1 MNPQTENNMQSK
13 SLLVAIFDRFFPK
26 SANFFQM
33 LSDQSQQVAHTV
45 SLLVQFMETADAEI
59 GKQIKQEEHE
69 ADKIKV
75 SNIHAL
81 NEAFSTPIDRE
92 DIYRAITD
100 LDKVVN
106 YCKATV
112 SEMDVLN
119 VSPDKFTLE
128 MTKQLQEGVAALV
141 LGFGKLGTAP
151 AGAQEDANAAR
162 KAERRVEKLYRVA
175 LAELFQGDD
184 FKIMF
189 KRREIYRHLANAADR
204 MAHCANTLHDIVVKM
219 C

>member
-1 MNPQTENNMQSK
+1 MNKNDPHSR
-13 SLLVAIFDRFFPK
+13 SLLVAIFDHFFPK

-33 LSDQSQQVAHTV
+33 LFEQSQQVAHTV
-45 SLLVQFMETADAEI
+45 NLLVQFMETADAET

-75 SNIHAL
+75 RNIHAL

-119 VSPDKFTLE
+119 VGPDKFTLE

-141 LGFGKLGTAP
+141 IGFGKLGFTP
-151 AGAQEDANAAR
+151 ASAQEDANTAR
-162 KAERRVEKLYRVA
+162 KAERRVEKLYRIA
-175 LAELFQGDD
+175 IAELFQGDD